1 MNLDD
6 IYNWILSHPQNYP
19 GKQQE
24 SQPRTVQSYKP
35 LEPKAQFHIIIKAT
49 AEYIKEKMLNGN
61 GVNMKELG
69 AFTMEVIS
77 DYVKPLQHSGFNMT
91 QDLAIQRADRKHV
104 HQIRPCFV
112 PDNAFKYFLARYPGK
127 EEITKPLSQHSIYQ
141 KGFGMNFCNA
151 GPIAASSYLGK
162 DVVQSVHT
170 SLIKAIHDLTR
181 LGHDLHI
188 DFGFIKISVQNRDLK
203 YKYDQ
208 SFIQR
213 LNQTDYELKMRKSDL
228 GTSQHWTTTYQEKWS
243 KSTLNNLLTRPNPN
257 QVQENYEKS
266 MALKIMSLDLNTA
279 EQTNYSKKQK
289 VQLPTLNK

>member
-6 IYNWILSHPQNYP
+6 IYNWILTHPQNYP

-91 QDLAIQRADRKHV
+91 QDLAIQRADRKHI

-112 PDNAFKYFLARYPGK
+112 PDNAFKYLLARYPGK

-208 SFIQR
+208 SFIHR